1 MRIGQLAVTMIDLSS
16 PVAEHDVLL
25 KAHGICKSFPGVR
38 ALNDVQIT
46 VRRGRLN
53 ALLGENGAGKTTLM
67 NILSGVF
74 PPDTGEILLNG
85 RPINFRKPHEA
96 QAAGI
101 STIYQELNLVPDL
114 TVAENIFLG
123 REPRNRLGLIDY
135 REMHAQA
142 RMLLA
147 KLAVDID
154 PQTRVSRLRVGEQQV
169 VEIAKALSN
178 DSRVII
184 MDEPTSAISDHEVE
198 SLFSIIEQLKLRGVG
213 IIYITHKLD
222 ELVQIADDVTVFR
235 DGQFI
240 AEKPFQDV
248 THDEIVRM
256 MAGREVTE
264 LTRSAVTPGR
274 EVLRICSLSLPHP
287 ERADDYSVHD
297 ISFAMHRGEVL
308 GLFGI
313 MGAGRTE
320 LLQTIFGLHSRSS
333 SGQIFVMHKPVTIR
347 SPAEAIRAGIALA
360 PEDRKAEG
368 LVLSMSVAE
377 NISLS
382 CLRLAARFGILRPR
396 HERELVGTYIDRL
409 RVKASSSNQCVR
421 NLSGGNQ
428 QKVVISKWL
437 AAGPKVLLLDEPTRG
452 IDINAKR
459 EIYALIGELARDGL
473 GIVMASSEMP
483 EILALADRILVLAD
497 GRVTAEFAYGEATE
511 ESLLKAA
518 LPKRK
523 T

>member
-1 MRIGQLAVTMIDLSS
+1 MTDRPPLAAKS
-16 PVAEHDVLL
+16 DVLL

-38 ALNDVQIT
+38 ALSDVQIT

-67 NILSGVF
+67 NILSGVL

-114 TVAENIFLG
+114 SVAENIFLG
-123 REPRNRLGLIDY
+123 REPRNRMGLIDY
-135 REMHAQA
+135 REMHTRAQ
-142 RMLLA
+142 MELA
-147 KLAVDID
+147 KLGADIE
-154 PQTRVSRLRVGEQQV
+154 PRTRVSRLRVGAQQV
-169 VEIAKALSN
+169 VEIAKAISF

-184 MDEPTSAISDHEVE
+184 MDEPTSAVSEQEVA
-198 SLFSIIEQLKLRGVG
+198 SLFRLIQQLKQRGVG

-222 ELVQIADDVTVFR
+222 ELTHIADDITVFR

-240 AEKPFQDV
+240 AEKAFQDV

-256 MAGREVTE
+256 MVGREVTE
-264 LTRSAVTPGR
+264 VTRAAAMPGP
-274 EVLRICSLSLPHP
+274 EVLRVQNVSLPHP
-287 ERADDYSVHD
+287 ERADDYAVRNV
-297 ISFAMHRGEVL
+297 SFALHRGEIL
-308 GLFGI
+308 GLFGL

-320 LLQTIFGLHSRSS
+320 LLQTIFGLHSHSS
-333 SGQIFVMHKPVTIR
+333 SGDVFVMGNLLKIH

-368 LVLSMSVAE
+368 LILPMSVAE
-377 NISLS
+377 NVSLS
-382 CLRLAARFGILRPR
+382 CLQLAARFGVLRPGR
-396 HERELVGTYIDRL
+396 ERELVGTYIDRL
-409 RVKASSSNQCVR
+409 RVKAASLKQCVR

-428 QKVVISKWL
+428 QKVVLSKWL

-452 IDINAKR
+452 IDVKAKR
-459 EIYALIGELARDGL
+459 EIYALVDELALGGL
-473 GIVMASSEMP
+473 GIVVASSEMP

-497 GRVTAEFAYGEATE
+497 GRVTAEFARGEATE

-518 LPKRK
+518 LPRRK
-523 T
+523 SQKAIA

>member
-1 MRIGQLAVTMIDLSS
+1 MTDRPS
-16 PVAEHDVLL
+16 PAAESDVLL

-74 PPDTGEILLNG
+74 PPDAGEILLNG
-85 RPINFRKPHEA
+85 EPIDFRQPHEA

-101 STIYQELNLVPDL
+101 STIYQELNLIPDL
-114 TVAENIFLG
+114 SVAENIFLG
-123 REPRNRLGLIDY
+123 REALNRLGLIDY
-135 REMHAQA
+135 REMHTRAQ
-142 RMLLA
+142 MVLV
-147 KLAVDID
+147 KLGADIE
-154 PQTRVSRLRVGEQQV
+154 PGTRVSRLRVGAQQV
-169 VEIAKALSN
+169 VEIAKAISF
-178 DSRVII
+178 DSRVMI
-184 MDEPTSAISDHEVE
+184 MDEPTSAISEQEIE
-198 SLFSIIEQLKLRGVG
+198 SLFRLIHQLKQRGVG

-222 ELVQIADDVTVFR
+222 ELNHIADEITVFR

-240 AEKPFQDV
+240 AEKAFQDV
-248 THDEIVRM
+248 THDAIVRM
-256 MAGREVTE
+256 MVGREVTE
-264 LTRSAVTPGR
+264 LTRTATTPGS
-274 EVLRICSLSLPHP
+274 EVLRVQNVSLPHP
-287 ERADDYSVHD
+287 ERADDYSVRNV
-297 ISFAMHRGEVL
+297 SFALHRGEIL
-308 GLFGI
+308 GLFGL

-320 LLQTIFGLHSRSS
+320 LLQTIFGLRSRSS
-333 SGQIFVMHKPVTIR
+333 SGDLFIMGNPLKIH

-360 PEDRKAEG
+360 PEDRKSEG
-368 LVLSMSVAE
+368 LVLPMSVAE

-382 CLRLAARFGILRPR
+382 CLELAARFGVLRPGR
-396 HERELVGTYIDRL
+396 ERELVGTYIDRL
-409 RVKASSSNQCVR
+409 RVKTSSLKQRVR

-428 QKVVISKWL
+428 QKVVLSKWL

-452 IDINAKR
+452 IDVNAKR
-459 EIYALIGELARDGL
+459 EIYTLIDELARDGL

-497 GRVTAEFAYGEATE
+497 GRVTAEFARGEATE

-518 LPKRK
+518 LPKQK
-523 T
+523 SQKAIA